1 VLDSGARL
9 SRPVLDSLSPE
20 GDPVKDLLAKAETLT
35 EALPWI
41 KRTWGRTVVIKYGGA
56 AMNDPALREHVASD
70 IVLMKLVG
78 INPVIVHGGGP
89 EITSYMERLGLPV
102 RFHNGL
108 RVTSDEAMEVVKMVL
123 VGKVNKELVANI
135 NTHGRLAVG
144 IAGDDANLIR
154 AKQKDP
160 ELGRVG
166 EVTAVDTTVV
176 VNLIEDGFIPVIAS
190 VAAGEDGG
198 SFNINADL
206 VAGEIAAALGAD
218 KVIFLTDVDGL
229 YADFDDKSSLISA
242 LTLDAAEEMIM
253 ADALS
258 SGMIPKVAACAHAL
272 RGGVRRAH
280 ILNGTLAH
288 ALLLEVYTEQGVG
301 TMIRHS
307 DEPWLAEQSDG
318 ANMTVGA

>member
-1 VLDSGARL
+1 M
-9 SRPVLDSLSPE
+9 
-20 GDPVKDLLAKAETLT
+20 KDLLAKATTLT

-56 AMNDPALREHVASD
+56 AMTDPALRESVASD

-102 RFHNGL
+102 EFHDGL
-108 RVTSDEAMEVVKMVL
+108 RVTSEEAMEVVKMVL
-123 VGKVNKELVANI
+123 VGKVNKEFVAAI

-160 ELGRVG
+160 RLGRVG
-166 EVTAVDTTVV
+166 EVTSIDTTVV
-176 VNLIEDGFIPVIAS
+176 TKLIDDGFIPIIAT

-206 VAGEIAAALGAD
+206 VAAELAAALDSD

-229 YADFDDKSSLISA
+229 YADFEDKSSLISA
-242 LTLDAAEEMIM
+242 LTYDEAEEMI
-253 ADALS
+253 AGDALS
-258 SGMIPKVAACAHAL
+258 SGMIPKVAACTHAL

-280 ILNGTLAH
+280 ILNGTVSH
-288 ALLLEVYTEQGVG
+288 ALLLEVYTDQGVG
-301 TMIRHS
+301 TMITHAG
-307 DEPWLAEQSDG
+307 DTGPLPAKVNG
-318 ANMTVGA
+318 VTF